1 MRIVREVKGGRQF
14 MGRLDHGADLLEA
27 LTDICREKGIGLGRL
42 EVLGAVQK
50 ARMGFY
56 NQQTR
61 AYEFYTIDAPLE
73 ILKVVGNISLK
84 DDQPMVHA
92 HITLSDHEG
101 NAFGGH
107 LAPGTIVF
115 ASEYLIE
122 ELEGDPLERG
132 FDEETGLPLWVDEA

>member
-1 MRIVREVKGGRQF
+1 MRIVREVTGGRRF
-14 MGRLDHGADLLEA
+14 MGRLDCGADLLEA
-27 LTDICREKGIGLGRL
+27 LTDICREKGVQLGRL

-84 DDQPMVHA
+84 DNQPMVHA
-92 HITLSDHEG
+92 HITLSDAEG
-101 NAFGGH
+101 KAFGGH

-115 ASEYLIE
+115 ASEYIIE
-122 ELEGDPLERG
+122 ELEGDALKRG
-132 FDEETGLPLWVDEA
+132 FDEETGLPLWIK